1 MKQRGSMLSLL
12 IGLILFVLA
21 VPAPVLAA
29 VSVGGYLAGNFLWS
43 DKINGSYIAPR
54 SGGATS
60 TPLDTDKDRD
70 NNQFIITA
78 QRSRLWARFTDD
90 VGGVKMSGAIEG
102 DFNTGD
108 GNALTSNSRHLRLRL
123 AYARADHPSGFFL
136 LAGQYSAIT
145 TNEDIAFSGKFAID
159 DVNGPIGGMSGA
171 RQPQLR
177 VGWKTPMG
185 PGSELMFEASVEK
198 NSTTN
203 LGSASVDESQGE
215 GQPLPLVGGRV
226 TWSSPIVRVQAGVG
240 LSENTVILAGG
251 KDESDGA
258 SVFFANAELIFQPI
272 TLFAHVHTQKGLARL
287 TGGAGEFPSAFLVNN
302 KVENVE
308 STGFMAAVKF
318 QLTPDTRINA
328 IYGWHKADEIAAG
341 SAFTGANLETLK
353 TMEINIIHRFW
364 KNWQIAFSFM
374 RNEVEAF
381 NGTEGDNNQ
390 VHMEIWYFF

>member
-12 IGLILFVLA
+12 IGLLLFVLA

-145 TNEDIAFSGKFAID
+145 TSEDIAFSGKFAID

-185 PGSELMFEASVEK
+185 PGTELMFEGSVEK

-258 SVFFANAELIFQPI
+258 SVFFANAEIIFQPI
-272 TLFAHVHTQKGLARL
+272 TLYAHVHTQKGLGRL
-287 TGGAGEFPSAFLVNN
+287 TGGAGEFPNAFLVNN

-318 QLTPDTRINA
+318 QLNPDTRINA

-341 SAFTGANLETLK
+341 SAFTGANLETLR
-353 TMEINIIHRFW
+353 TMEVNIIQRFW
-364 KNWQIAFSFM
+364 KNWQIAFAVM

-381 NGTEGDNNQ
+381 NGTEGDNTQ